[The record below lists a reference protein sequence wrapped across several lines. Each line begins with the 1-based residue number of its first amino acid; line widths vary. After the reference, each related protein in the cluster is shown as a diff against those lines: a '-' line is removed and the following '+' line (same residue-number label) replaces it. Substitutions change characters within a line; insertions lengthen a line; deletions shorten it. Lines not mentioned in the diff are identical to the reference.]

1 MASSIHHESAGIDR
15 IVERQMRN
23 WELAQ
28 AQRGAVPLSGGR
40 QVADFIA
47 ISRAVG
53 LPGREVAT
61 LLNLKLGWPMFDREI
76 LQAMAGD
83 DECRRQLYESM
94 DERDLTW
101 LESLVEGMSG
111 SRGHR
116 DDYFSRLSETILSL
130 ARKGNAIFL
139 GRAADLILPRDV
151 GLRVRIHARRDFCV
165 ASYARSKNV
174 TPDRAAREIEEI
186 EHERARFIRHHF
198 GMEVNDPGRC
208 DIFLNME
215 RFTVQ
220 QAADVILSALRAK
233 GTIS

>member
-1 MASSIHHESAGIDR
+1 MAGSVHHQSPGIDR

-28 AQRGAVPLSGGR
+28 TRRGVVPLSGDR

-61 LLNLKLGWPMFDREI
+61 LLSLKLGWPLFDREI
-76 LQAMAGD
+76 LQAMAGND
-83 DECRRQLYESM
+83 DCRRQLYESM
-94 DERDLTW
+94 DERDLNW
-101 LESLVEGMSG
+101 LESLIEGMSG
-111 SRGHR
+111 GRGVL
-116 DDYFSRLSETILSL
+116 DDYFNRLSETILSL
-130 ARKGNAIFL
+130 AGKGHAIFL
-139 GRAADLILPRDV
+139 GRAADLILPQQV
-151 GLRVRIHARRDFCV
+151 GLRVRIQAGRDFCV
-165 ASYARSKNV
+165 TSYAKSKQV
-174 TPDRAAREIEEI
+174 SLERAARIIEEI

-198 GMEVNDPGRC
+198 GKEVNDPARC

-220 QAADVILSALRAK
+220 QAADLILSALRVK